1 MQQPYAKKFKK
12 RDINTFIS
20 EIDKRYL
27 MNGNLEKKMPVR
39 EVFKFIK
46 DDSDDVQF

>member
-20 EIDKRYL
+20 EIDKRYE
-27 MNGNLEKKMPVR
+27 MNGNLEKKMPAR
-39 EVFKFIK
+39 EIFKFIK
-46 DDSDDVQF
+46 DDGDDVQF